1 MSINPLDD
9 EARIQSVVAIEVLKF
24 LQKEC
29 HKNDGT
35 LSRKDFEQF
44 SILHYGISLPEHIPS
59 AFADKLVHET
69 VEIILNVLISVMEEY
84 KLAFLTD
91 RMFDVIMDKFDK
103 AYVYNL
109 IKDSQNQQGGE
120 QR

>member
-9 EARIQSVVAIEVLKF
+9 EAKIQSSVAIEILRF

-29 HKNDGT
+29 RKNDGT
-35 LSRKDFEQF
+35 LSREDFERF
-44 SILHYGISLPEHIPS
+44 SILHYGISLPEHIPA

-69 VEIILNVLISVMEEY
+69 VEILLNVLISVMDEY
-84 KLAFLTD
+84 KLEVLTD
-91 RMFDVIMDKFDK
+91 HMFDVIVSKFDK
-103 AYVYNL
+103 TYIYNL
-109 IKDSQNQQGGE
+109 IKDSQKQQGGE

>member
-1 MSINPLDD
+1 
-9 EARIQSVVAIEVLKF
+9 
-24 LQKEC
+24 
-29 HKNDGT
+29 
-35 LSRKDFEQF
+35 
-44 SILHYGISLPEHIPS
+44 
-59 AFADKLVHET
+59 
-69 VEIILNVLISVMEEY
+69 MEEY